1 MYTTNFMF
9 FSDGLAIYIH
19 LNQYLTKMGIQECNH
34 VHIFIKQMMVI
45 SQ

>member
-1 MYTTNFMF
+1 MHITNFMF
-9 FSDGLAIYIH
+9 FSDGLAINIH

-34 VHIFIKQMMVI
+34 VHILIKQIMVI